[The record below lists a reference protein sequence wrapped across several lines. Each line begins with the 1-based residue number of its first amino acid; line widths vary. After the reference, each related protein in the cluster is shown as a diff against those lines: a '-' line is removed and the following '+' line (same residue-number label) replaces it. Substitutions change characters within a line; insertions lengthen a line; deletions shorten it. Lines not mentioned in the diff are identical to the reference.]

1 MNEQPNKKIET
12 TRKAEHNFKIFDVK
26 SSLKINFPKK
36 KLGTEREA

>member
-12 TRKAEHNFKIFDVK
+12 TNEPEHNFKIFYVK